1 MPFPESGPPRQ
12 GCSAGYAVAPG
23 AGRAIALPIL
33 VPPLA
38 RQYAFGEPLGDLVMP
53 LRSFVPSV
61 ALLTAFN
68 AGSAAGQLDEPFPAI
83 LELSSLEAS
92 GGSSGF
98 VIKGI
103 NQSDQSGKSVSSA
116 GDVNADGVDD
126 LIIGARLGSSGGP
139 ARPGASYV
147 VFGGSGVGP
156 SGALELSSLN
166 GVNGFVINGIDDL
179 DNSGWSV
186 SSAGDVN
193 GDGVADLLIGAFT
206 ADPNGVSGAG
216 ASYVVFGGPG
226 VGSSGALELSSLN
239 GTNGFVINGIDMDDR
254 SGGNVSSLWD
264 VNADGADDL
273 IIGAALADPSG
284 RSAAG
289 ESYVVFGGPGV
300 GSSGAL
306 ELSSLDGTDGF
317 VINGIDADD
326 NSGDSVSSAGDVNA
340 DGVNDVIIGARNA
353 DPNGSNLAGESYVVF
368 GGVGVGATGTIE
380 LSSLDGT
387 NGFVINGIDAGDQ
400 SGNSVSSAGDVNA
413 DGVDDLIVGASLAN
427 VPDPDD
433 PIAGSNVGESYVVFG
448 GSGVGSSGVLELSS
462 LDGTNG
468 FVIRGIDEND
478 QSGTSV
484 SSAGDVNADG
494 VGDVV
499 IGAPASR
506 INGITNVGRTFVVF
520 GRDLSPPC
528 PADTNGDGLVTPADF
543 NAWVSAFNSGAP
555 GCDQNGDGLCTP
567 ADFNAWVLNYNS
579 GC

>member
-317 VINGIDADD
+317 VINGIDTDD
-326 NSGDSVSSAGDVNA
+326 SSGGTVSSVGDVNA